1 VLFAYEEID
10 DPVLIGDCQGG
21 WLATIYAALRVNTLT
36 LAGPPLLAHVLE
48 HSEPRSVSRPRVRPA
63 PAPA

>member
-21 WLATIYAALRVNTLT
+21 WPAKIYPALNPDRVNTLT
-36 LAGPPLLAHVLE
+36 PAANLGAAAGVPIGDHVI
-48 HSEPRSVSRPRVRPA
+48 
-63 PAPA
+63 